1 MKRKA
6 TLSALLAL
14 VVGAPALVAPIVA
27 PSLAPTASAQ
37 APAEYPDVP
46 LDHWAY
52 NAINKLS
59 AAGVLEGYPNG
70 QYQGNRAMTRY
81 EFAVAIARLLQ
92 NLPTGGG
99 PAGPKGD
106 TGAAGPAGPKGDTG
120 ATGPAGTVPNISNLV
135 TKQELADAI
144 DALRKEF
151 RPELEA
157 LGVRID
163 GLDARVTALENR
175 VVKPPRLTIT
185 PSILHR
191 TGVATYIDNELGGR
205 NGGTVITRLGI
216 PGVPDIP
223 DDLIDSGGYM
233 NGNPGYLGTFR
244 DFTDYNDSAG
254 DKKFSYTDFEVRMT
268 DRITDKLTLNAAI
281 RSLSGTQEDPWTG
294 EFSSTSTNSTPGAIG
309 GIVDGSLTSAGGD
322 TQLQIREANVVADLS
337 GSSTLGLRGLTATLG
352 RQRTQHSQGLLYSND
367 LAPTDQLH
375 LEGNLGPVQIGA
387 FIGTNN
393 NNTSIGL
400 RNPYI
405 DSGAVRYLGTTNDG
419 QTNSLVNAVI
429 GFPVLDPTDENY
441 ANNFFGPGQGRE
453 RRSGA
458 AIGFPGEQ
466 SFANDGDIGGAL
478 TDDNESMVHAGINL
492 FKIAGQPVRL
502 GASYLFDGVEEQ
514 RGYGFDL
521 TIPLFNRNVGIEY
534 VRQTNYFSGEDAD
547 GKAYNITV
555 PIIRSS
561 KLDLNFAYGKA
572 DDEFEYFVS
581 SSANPFARTYGEA
594 IFDRQMA
601 LGAPMINGD
610 GEFGDPQ
617 YMAAKKV
624 YDIGGTLRIIK
635 RLPIDFRYYS
645 AEGTGGREL
654 GNVLTVGTTFALTQG
669 LDLEVKYGRYSPKG
683 DWDNINYFRVGAN
696 VGF

>member
-59 AAGVLEGYPNG
+59 AAGILEGYPNG

-92 NLPTGGG
+92 NLPQGGNG
-99 PAGPKGD
+99 VV
-106 TGAAGPAGPKGDTG
+106 GPKGDTG
-120 ATGPAGTVPNISNLV
+120 ATGPVGPVGPVGPAGSAANVDLSNLV
-135 TKQELADAI
+135 TKAELRDAL

-185 PSILHR
+185 PSLLHR
-191 TGVATYIDNELGGR
+191 TGAANYINNEVSGRFGGQQYDAGGGIVGTEPFFGGNELFFPSHNLTGD
-205 NGGTVITRLGI
+205 NN
-216 PGVPDIP
+216 
-223 DDLIDSGGYM
+223 SG
-233 NGNPGYLGTFR
+233 
-244 DFTDYNDSAG
+244 G

-268 DRITDKLTLNAAI
+268 DRITDRLTLNAAI
-281 RSLSGTQEDPWTG
+281 RSLSGTQEDPWSG
-294 EFSSTSTNSTPGAIG
+294 EFNAHDDSTD
-309 GIVDGSLTSAGGD
+309 VAG
-322 TQLQIREANVVADLS
+322 QFQIREANVVADLS
-337 GSSTLGLRGLTATLG
+337 GSRTLGLRGLTATLG
-352 RQRTQHSQGLLYSND
+352 RQRTQYAQGLLYSND
-367 LAPTDQLH
+367 LAPTDQL
-375 LEGNLGPVQIGA
+375 NFNASVGPVQLGA
-387 FIGTNN
+387 FIGSNN
-393 NNTSIGL
+393 NNTAFGVQG
-400 RNPYI
+400 PYLNT
-405 DSGAVRYLGTTNDG
+405 GAVPYFGASAITGNFSSDLN
-419 QTNSLVNAVI
+419 
-429 GFPVLDPTDENY
+429 VLL
-441 ANNFFGPGQGRE
+441 
-453 RRSGA
+453 SGA
-458 AIGFPGEQ
+458 AVGFPSAILAEPL
-466 SFANDGDIGGAL
+466 A
-478 TDDNESMVHAGINL
+478 DDNEALVHAGVNL

-502 GASYLFDGVEEQ
+502 GGSYLFSGVENQ
-514 RGYGFDL
+514 RGYGVDL

-534 VRQTNYFSGEDAD
+534 VKQTDYFQAGDAD
-547 GKAYNITV
+547 GSAYNITV

-572 DDEFEYFVS
+572 NDEFEYFVS
-581 SSANPFARTYGEA
+581 SAANPFARTYGEA
-594 IFDRQMA
+594 VFDRQMA
-601 LGAPMINGD
+601 LGAPLINGD
-610 GEFGDPQ
+610 GEVGDPQ

-645 AEGTGGREL
+645 ADGTGGRDL

-669 LDLEVKYGRYSPKG
+669 LDLELKYGRYNPKG